1 MLSLGLASAA
11 YSSSSDLAQPTVPT
25 ERLSSS
31 PDIWL
36 TKGFLSP
43 AEVKHLRTK
52 VPADEAAYAPCIGQ
66 VDEFESKRCAFVPV
80 AGDPLAE
87 ALVARLGEA
96 WRVDTSR
103 LVAAG
108 LPLIRYLPGA
118 PPVGKHGDEDRHGV
132 VPNATLV
139 LYLTGSDPAHPA
151 GQTIFPEARRRR
163 SLRPR
168 SAGVAVS
175 PTPGAVLSF
184 SNLDASG
191 APHPNGRHLVSAVP
205 REAESDRLV
214 LQVPLAHP
222 AGGAPPHAYAEHVS
236 GNKKP
241 GEHEKLHG
249 NAQQKG
255 AYAAAVAA
263 GMSIAVAFMA
273 AKAGKFEAGDAAS
286 LEAAA
291 RATNE
296 FAADDFK
303 TKAA

>member
-1 MLSLGLASAA
+1 MYMLSLGLASAA

-151 GQTIFPEARRRR
+151 GQTIFPEA
-163 SLRPR
+163 
-168 SAGVAVS
+168 GVAVS

>member
-163 SLRPR
+163 SLRRRSVASLHRVRVVVRRASPSPR
-168 SAGVAVS
+168 RRAPSSPS
-175 PTPGAVLSF
+175 PTSTPP
-184 SNLDASG
+184 
-191 APHPNGRHLVSAVP
+191 APPTPTAATSSAPSRARLLGQQMP
-205 REAESDRLV
+205 REHTLSPSSLSLSLTHLSAL
-214 LQVPLAHP
+214 
-222 AGGAPPHAYAEHVS
+222 S
-236 GNKKP
+236 GC
-241 GEHEKLHG
+241 
-249 NAQQKG
+249 
-255 AYAAAVAA
+255 
-263 GMSIAVAFMA
+263 
-273 AKAGKFEAGDAAS
+273 
-286 LEAAA
+286 
-291 RATNE
+291 RC
-296 FAADDFK
+296 
-303 TKAA
+303 